1 MKNYKI
7 TNFILIAA
15 LIISIL
21 VLVGCREKP
30 IAKEFSEGLKFACY
44 SDYCVVVG
52 LGSCT
57 DTELVIPAE

>member
-7 TNFILIAA
+7 TNLILLTV
-15 LIISIL
+15 LIFSVFTL
-21 VLVGCREKP
+21 LGCRETST
-30 IAKEFSEGLKFACY
+30 AKEFSEGLKFACY